1 MPPQKWSSNGSSTK
15 YITDEMLAPFVSN
28 GLPTSQVELT
38 ISCKNLI
45 NADFMS
51 KSDPYCTVSMKEPWQ
66 DQYFEIAR
74 TEVIQDT
81 LNPQW
86 EKKIILNY
94 NFETIQRIRF
104 EIRDQDVGSTDFLGQ
119 YETTLG
125 ELVSFAGRQFIEK
138 LTGISNRDCGVII
151 IVTEEV
157 ISCKQVADIQ
167 FRAEKL
173 TKLSWLCSNDPFLVI
188 SRSNEDGSYSVVIK
202 TDPSPST
209 QNPVWKSFTIRATT
223 LCNGDFDRNI
233 KIDCYDHRNNG
244 NHKLIG
250 TCYTNLRS
258 LSSQNPSPMNLVNE
272 EKKKSNPNHSSDGVV
287 KIANIKITEDIT
299 FLDYIRNGTQMHF
312 AVAIDFTAS
321 NGVYTDPKSLHYLSD
336 HYMNQYEI
344 ALRSVGEI
352 IQHYENAKLYP
363 AFGMIDIFVCIKKFN
378 CLYYY

>member
-1 MPPQKWSSNGSSTK
+1 
-15 YITDEMLAPFVSN
+15 MLAPFVSN